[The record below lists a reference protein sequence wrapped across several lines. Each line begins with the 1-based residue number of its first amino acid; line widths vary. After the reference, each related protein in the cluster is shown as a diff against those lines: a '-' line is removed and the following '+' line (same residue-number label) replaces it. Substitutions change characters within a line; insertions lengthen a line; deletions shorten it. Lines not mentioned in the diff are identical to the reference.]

1 MSSFAIS
8 CGGTG
13 GHLSPGIAL
22 AERLTERG
30 HRCRLLISQK
40 DVDSRLIQKYPK
52 LEFVRAPGAAF
63 GFSPMA
69 LLRFG
74 TTQLASF
81 FFSLNYLRR
90 TRPDVVVGFGGFLTT
105 GISLAAYLMGIPLVL
120 HEANRRPGRAVRM
133 LSGFARRIYLPP
145 GVRLRGLPPQALRHC
160 GFPVRQEIRRE
171 AREAARARL
180 GLPAEGA
187 VLLVLGGSQG
197 AQSFNRWVTE
207 NFPALAARGVNV
219 VCVTGLGKH
228 PEDLRECA
236 GPGGRR
242 MVARFLPFCDDM
254 AGLLSS
260 ADLAVSRAGAGSLA
274 EFVQCRLPAVL
285 VPYPFAADNHQWE
298 NARCFERQGGGLV
311 LDAKEMERLLAEVLE
326 LIYNEFLLEAF
337 CRNLERMERSNSL
350 DVLLHDLEALAV
362 EGRQFATDEMTATA

>member
-22 AERLTERG
+22 AESLTERG

-63 GFSPMA
+63 GLNPVALARFSA
-69 LLRFG
+69 
-74 TTQLASF
+74 TQLASF

-105 GISLAAYLMGIPLVL
+105 GISIAGYLMGVPLVL

-160 GFPVRQEIRRE
+160 GFPVRQEIRRQPKEE
-171 AREAARARL
+171 ARRKL
-180 GLPAEGA
+180 GLPVEGA
-187 VLLVLGGSQG
+187 ILLVLGGSQG
-197 AQSFNRWVTE
+197 AQSFNNWVKE
-207 NFPALAARGVNV
+207 NFPALAMRGVNV

-228 PEDLRECA
+228 SEDLLECI

-254 AGLLSS
+254 ATLLSA

-274 EFVQCRLPAVL
+274 EFIRCRLPAVL

-298 NARCFERQGGGLV
+298 NARCYERQGGGMV
-311 LDAKEMERLLAEVLE
+311 IDTHEMDRLLSEVLE
-326 LIYNEFLLEAF
+326 LIYNDFLLEAF

-350 DVLLHDLEALAV
+350 DVLLHDLEELAV
-362 EGRQFATDEMTATA
+362 EGRQYTSGELTAPA

>member
-52 LEFVRAPGAAF
+52 LEFVRAPGAGF
-63 GFSPMA
+63 GMGLLA

-74 TTQLASF
+74 ATQLASF

-90 TRPDVVVGFGGFLTT
+90 TRPDVIVGFGGFLTA
-105 GISLAAYLMGIPLVL
+105 GISLAGYLMGIPLVL

-160 GFPVRQEIRRE
+160 GFPVRQEIHRE
-171 AREAARARL
+171 AKAEARARL
-180 GLPAEGA
+180 GLPAEGV

-197 AQSFNRWVTE
+197 ATAFNEWVTK

-228 PEDLRECA
+228 DDEVVECA
-236 GPGGRR
+236 GPGGRK
-242 MVARFLPFCDDM
+242 MVARFLSFCDDM
-254 AGLLSS
+254 ATLLSS

-274 EFVQCRLPAVL
+274 EFVRCRLPAVL

-311 LDAKEMERLLAEVLE
+311 LDAKDIDRLLSEVLE
-326 LIYNEFLLEAF
+326 LIFNEFLLDSF

-350 DVLLHDLEALAV
+350 DVLLHDLEELAV
-362 EGRQFATDEMTATA
+362 EGRQYAADEITATA